1 MSYATEFIKELNA
14 RRLNNFTHRD
24 ILMWTNANCSYS
36 VLRDIKD
43 EFEKDGYRLI
53 ELWEESTNTRKERKK
68 FRRYWVEK
76 IA

>member
-43 EFEKDGYRLI
+43 EFEKDGYRLV
-53 ELWEESTNTRKERKK
+53 ELWEESTNTKKERKK